1 VQVATGTWA
10 VFSPVLA
17 LLASEQP
24 DKALELLEPMA
35 AVPAQRLIATL
46 IRASILY
53 SQSRIDE
60 AQQASQRLIDAGAH
74 AAEAHY
80 LVGLCLEHKGERERA
95 VRSFQESVRLDPGF
109 AMAKL
114 RLGALQ
120 RRAGLRSE
128 ARSVLRQAL
137 AQLARERSERLLLFG
152 GGFQREA
159 LLALCRAELQALGV
173 EP

>member
-1 VQVATGTWA
+1 